1 LGGRA
6 DDRVCG
12 VGHADG
18 IALRAGP
25 VPTRV
30 SPRATSPAGGTTQR
44 ALSNP
49 FGRVPWMR
57 DSFATPTPRE
67 ICLWNPWCQS
77 PWSWSFRKGIVWRAG
92 ARGHQGFSP
101 NVVQEAPQWL
111 TILRLWNGFRIP
123 GWFCRK
129 PAPVGGVSRIDMACR
144 MNQVNLRVESF
155 FALARPRFL

>member
-92 ARGHQGFSP
+92 ARGHQGVQPQRSAGSSAVAHHP
-101 NVVQEAPQWL
+101 ASVERIQDSGVV
-111 TILRLWNGFRIP
+111 
-123 GWFCRK
+123 CRK
-129 PAPVGGVSRIDMACR
+129 PAPVGGVGRIDMACR

-155 FALARPRFL
+155 FALARPRFF